1 MKIESHDK
9 KEGIRA
15 YIYLEYFTQI
25 SLAKIEVRSYSL
37 NKYLDM
43 NSNEITTIA
52 MIAFGGIML

>member
-1 MKIESHDK
+1 MKIESHIK

-25 SLAKIEVRSYSL
+25 SLVKIEATSYSL

-43 NSNEITTIA
+43 SSNEITTIA
-52 MIAFGGIML
+52 IITFGGIML